1 MKIIIKCY
9 DKNNEEAEKKND
21 ENNDANRDKN
31 KSDKEIACSV

>member
-1 MKIIIKCY
+1 MIKVY
-9 DKNNEEAEKKND
+9 DKNNEEDEKNYN